1 MTEKNKD
8 LGGGWYLVSELASA
22 EFFEFLLEL
31 AFFDV
36 L

>member
-1 MTEKNKD
+1 MWEGD
-8 LGGGWYLVSELASA
+8 WYLVSDLARA
-22 EFFEFLLEL
+22 EFFEFLVEL